1 MSKGREDLH
10 RLTEVLNAYEDAIVR
25 REHKKMLESKT
36 PLQQDV
42 DRAYKGVVNVVVE
55 LVTEAKLAPPD

>member
-10 RLTEVLNAYEDAIVR
+10 RLTGALNTFEDAIIR
-25 REHKKMLESKT
+25 REHKKLLESKI

-42 DRAYKGVVNVVVE
+42 DRAHKGVVNVVVE
-55 LVTEAKLAPPD
+55 LVTEAKLAPQE